1 MQVLVNKCMCTSD
14 SMQLLVYEYIQV
26 DGAYLELFTAGI
38 DLVKMSEPHISCI
51 ALLCYYKYIV

>member
-38 DLVKMSEPHISCI
+38 DLVKMSEPHISCT
-51 ALLCYYKYIV
+51 